1 MKTLP
6 ALLLATALALSTA
19 NTASAYSWSSD
30 KTSVKL
36 RGTLTFTP
44 NEGSNPKPFK
54 CLVVMDLKT
63 KRSLIT
69 AVKFPKSNCAL
80 FSDLPWNARILNQ
93 NSGGFTGG
101 SFESSDGNCVTGSTE
116 FTDNG
121 SGIFTLPA
129 GQCLSGTMT
138 SKPPVT
144 IVP

>member
-1 MKTLP
+1 MKTP
-6 ALLLATALALSTA
+6 IAIALVGLTCLMA
-19 NTASAYSWSSD
+19 NAASAYSWQSD

-44 NEGSNPKPFK
+44 NEGSKQKPFK

-69 AVKFPKSNCAL
+69 AVKFPKSPCAH
-80 FSDLPWNARILNQ
+80 FNDLPWNVDILTQ

-101 SFESSDGNCVTGSTE
+101 SFLSGDGICNTLVTQ
-116 FTDNG
+116 FQVDG
-121 SGIFTLPA
+121 SGIWALPA

>member
-6 ALLLATALALSTA
+6 ALLLATALALATA
-19 NTASAYSWSSD
+19 NTASAYSWSSS

-44 NEGSNPKPFK
+44 NEGGKPFK

-63 KRSLIT
+63 KRTEIT
-69 AVKFPKSNCAL
+69 AVKFPKGDCEGVG
-80 FSDLPWNARILNQ
+80 FSDIPWRVNILTQ
-93 NSGGFTGG
+93 NSGHIAGG
-101 SFESSDGNCVTGSTE
+101 SYSSGDGICNTIITQ
-116 FTDNG
+116 FQDNG
-121 SGIFTLPA
+121 SGIWTLPI
-129 GQCLSGTMT
+129 GGCIGGTMT